1 MTNPFERFYDTEIS
15 VYDTEADSYS
25 EKGKKT
31 LIGTVACDIQPYE
44 NGAESTIG
52 TLSENRSYKIFCG
65 RNELIKNGRYI
76 HFAGAW
82 YMIVR
87 TDNWSPGISAVMRS
101 VENES

>member
-15 VYDTEADSYS
+15 VYDSEADSYS
-25 EKGKKT
+25 QKGKKT
-31 LIGTVACDIQPYE
+31 LLGTVVCDIQPYE
-44 NGAESTIG
+44 NDTESATG
-52 TLSENRSYKIFCG
+52 TLSESRNYKIFCD

-76 HFAGAW
+76 FFAGVW

-87 TDNWSPGISAVMRS
+87 TDNWSLGMSAVMRG